1 MTKNYWKAYVA
12 LKEEKQHFYPREAAK
27 HLKISECELMLSH
40 PGATYLGNEARPV
53 VLRLKE
59 LGWVE
64 CIVRNDLAV
73 HEKTGIYENVS
84 MTKAMGIAL
93 NVGELDLR
101 IFARHW
107 QHVVA
112 IKDTSRESASYS
124 IQFFD
129 EYGEAIQKIFLRDDS
144 KVSAW
149 EDLVKTFSSE
159 EKPEKFLPAI
169 TETKPAHQL
178 DENELAAFQQRWL
191 ELKDVHHFSG
201 ILETFSLSRLDAY
214 RQAPE
219 SHTFEVTNAAFEQ
232 VFQAAKQEQ
241 IKIMI
246 FVANRGIAQIQSGQ
260 VHHIK
265 RMHGYLNILDKKEE
279 NFCLH
284 LLDEAIAHAWVVRRP
299 TRDGIVTCLEGM
311 DKNGKTV
318 ITVFGLRQE
327 GEAEQTRWQEIIKT
341 LHAA

>member
-1 MTKNYWKAYVA
+1 MSKNYWKAYLE
-12 LKEEKQHFYPREAAK
+12 LKAEKQHFYPREAAK
-27 HLKISECELMLSH
+27 HMAISEFELMSSH
-40 PGATYLGNEARPV
+40 PGATYLGGEARKI
-53 VLRLKE
+53 VLRLKA
-59 LGWVE
+59 LGLVE
-64 CIVRNDLAV
+64 CIVRNDISV
-73 HEKTGIYENVS
+73 HEKTGVYENVS
-84 MTKAMGIAL
+84 MTKTMGIAL

-107 QHVVA
+107 QHVLAV
-112 IKDTSRESASYS
+112 KDTSREPVSYS
-124 IQFFD
+124 IQFYD
-129 EYGEAIQKIFLRDDS
+129 EHGDAIQKVFLRDDS
-144 KVSAW
+144 KINAW
-149 EDLVKTFSSE
+149 EDLVNTFASE
-159 EKPEKFLPAI
+159 EKPENITPA
-169 TETKPAHQL
+169 TMVPSSPHQL
-178 DENELAAFQQRWL
+178 DDSQRVAFQQRWL

-219 SHTFEVTNAAFEQ
+219 NYTFEVKNTAFEE
-232 VFQAAKQEQ
+232 VFQAAKQHQ

-246 FVANRGIAQIQSGQ
+246 FVANRGIAQIQSGY

-284 LLDEAIAHAWVVRRP
+284 LLDEAIAHTWVVRRP

-311 DKNGKTV
+311 DKDGKTV

-327 GEAEQTRWQEIIKT
+327 GEAEQSRWQEITQT
-341 LHAA
+341 LYVA